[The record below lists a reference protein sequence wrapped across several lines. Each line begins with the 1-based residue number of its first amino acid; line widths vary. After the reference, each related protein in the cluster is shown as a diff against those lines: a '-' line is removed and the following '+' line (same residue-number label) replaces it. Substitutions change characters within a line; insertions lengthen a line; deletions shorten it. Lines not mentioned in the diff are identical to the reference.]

1 MKVGHPEDKFDSFD
15 EVNKTEVEVSDS
27 ESYGLIDEELM
38 ETEEKGEIQTD
49 HHDAVHV
56 VQNESSGKEHP
67 CVQINEDDV
76 SAILDKE
83 CELEGRVFR

>member
-15 EVNKTEVEVSDS
+15 EVKKTEVEVSDS

-49 HHDAVHV
+49 HGV
-56 VQNESSGKEHP
+56 
-67 CVQINEDDV
+67 IT
-76 SAILDKE
+76 
-83 CELEGRVFR
+83 R